1 MIHGDPTCYNEENEQ
16 SGGERKNGKK
26 LIKKKKGQILNQ

>member
-1 MIHGDPTCYNEENEQ
+1 MIHGDPSSLNEENEQ
-16 SGGERKNGKK
+16 SEKRKKGKK